1 MPVTGFK
8 SKGKVKGFKPRRNS
22 VPAKLNKSNE
32 PALSAF
38 EPIKIH
44 ELKRHGHYW
53 TIAASARGNEPVLF
67 QNKSVAWITV
77 EPDPVTGLFR
87 EALPRVAAE
96 FNEHLHDHCR
106 KTNQHPRLTR
116 MEVTKLEL
124 AEAAK
129 QRQQKKAAKK
139 PQLEAG
145 KEDKPKQSNPFTTRA
160 ARRRH
165 KR

>member
-8 SKGKVKGFKPRRNS
+8 SKGKVKGFKKPGNTLQ
-22 VPAKLNKSNE
+22 AKLNGSKE
-32 PALSAF
+32 PPLSAF

-53 TIAASARGNEPVLF
+53 TIKASVRGGEPVEF
-67 QNKSVAWITV
+67 ENRSSTWITTV
-77 EPDPVTGLFR
+77 TDPVSGMYR
-87 EALPRVAAE
+87 EALPRVASE
-96 FNEHLHDHCR
+96 FNDYLREHCK
-106 KTNQHPRLTR
+106 KTNQHPKLTR

-129 QRQQKKAAKK
+129 QRKNKKAEKK
-139 PQLEAG
+139 QPEAG
-145 KEDKPKQSNPFTTRA
+145 KEDKPAKSNPFTARA